1 MQRTLVLCFL
11 LGCAANTGDGGMI
24 VLNNSA
30 SAADMCSF
38 TADVNEPFKTNG
50 ALFLQSPAPYLLTP
64 LIQSKIDPIM
74 GQELQQTIEFRSA
87 HVDLD
92 IPTIST
98 HVNGTTTTY
107 SFDASELATMHDE
120 GITHFKSLFS
130 GSVGPKGFAN
140 VAFDIVPLALLDAIA
155 AKIGGDGGTLDA
167 QIVANIVVVGD
178 LGGDEVDSDLFV
190 YPVTVCTDC
199 IVNPIGDCSLV
210 PTGATVR
217 TGDPCN
223 PFQDG
228 LVDCCTSGN
237 TTVCP
242 APVPSM

>member
-1 MQRTLVLCFL
+1 MRRTLVLCFL

-30 SAADMCSF
+30 SAEGACSF
-38 TADVNEPFKTNG
+38 TADVNEPFKTSG
-50 ALFLQSPAPYLLTP
+50 TLVLQSPAPYLLTP
-64 LIQSKIDPIM
+64 LIQSKITPIM

-87 HVDLD
+87 KIDLE
-92 IPTIST
+92 IPSITT
-98 HVNGTTTTY
+98 HSPGTTNSYTFT
-107 SFDASELATMHDE
+107 DGELATMHDE

-130 GSVGPKGFAN
+130 GSVGPNGFAN

-155 AKIGGDGGTLDA
+155 AKVAGDDGTLTA
-167 QIVANIVVVGD
+167 QVVANIVVVGD

-190 YPVTVCTDC
+190 YPVTICTDC
-199 IVNPIGDCSLV
+199 ITNTIGPCDMV
-210 PTGATVR
+210 PTGTTVR

-228 LVDCCTSGN
+228 LVDFCTSGGA
-237 TTVCP
+237 TVCP
-242 APVPSM
+242 APTSM